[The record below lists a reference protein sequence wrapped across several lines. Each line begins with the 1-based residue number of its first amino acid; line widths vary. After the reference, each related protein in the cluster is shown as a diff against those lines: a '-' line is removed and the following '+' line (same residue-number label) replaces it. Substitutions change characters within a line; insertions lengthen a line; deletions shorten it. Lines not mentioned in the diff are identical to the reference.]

1 VPELVHNAWKDS
13 RGTAMVTCL
22 ILGGGGFLGSY
33 LTEALVKK
41 GYHVRVFDNFQGGMD
56 NLSTVRN
63 RIEIVKGDFLSE
75 KDLALACTGIDYV
88 FHYISTTVPVTARLN
103 PIYDIS
109 TNVEGTVRLLQTAVN
124 SRVRKIFFPSS
135 GGTIYG
141 EPQRLPVRETDPA
154 KPTDPYG
161 ISKLAIERYLH
172 YFRAAYGLDFMIFRY
187 SNPYGE
193 RQSPFGKQGV
203 IPIFLNKIKND
214 EQSVIYGDGTM
225 VRDYI
230 YIQDAVDATM
240 ALLEIRSDEKVF
252 NIGSGI
258 GTSINELL
266 SIMSTVTGKQVVPD
280 YVLSDKQYIQKIVLD
295 ISKIRGKTGWQP
307 KTSLEDGI
315 RKTWSWLN
323 KTRRGNSH

>member
-1 VPELVHNAWKDS
+1 LAHDIFKGSGDIV
-13 RGTAMVTCL
+13 MVTCL
-22 ILGGGGFLGSY
+22 ILGGGGFIGSH
-33 LTEALVKK
+33 LVEALLKK
-41 GYHVRVFDNFQGGMD
+41 GHHVRVFDNFQGGMD

-75 KDLALACTGIDYV
+75 KDLALACTGVDYV

-103 PIYDIS
+103 PIYDIF

-141 EPQRLPVRETDPA
+141 EPQHLPVRETDPT

-214 EQSVIYGDGTM
+214 EQPIIYGDGAM

-323 KTRRGNSH
+323 KTNKTI